1 MPQLL
6 CNLPLLSEYSP
17 SLTWTTRFTLLLL
30 LVVVPC
36 NGWSGTHVGPYQV
49 WRPQVEKSYGEL
61 LPKMDRVVSYDGRW
75 QPTKSYGGWR
85 DRMGRSEDSYED
97 SDEDSFWDEDY
108 SSEDYSAES
117 KGSEES
123 NSEDSSREKESSN
136 TSDEDSSIEIEEDY
150 SSYESEEDF
159 WGDYSEESEDDS
171 LEDYSEETV
180 VSSSEYDGSEEDF
193 WDSTSDEEESS
204 ENDKEELQ
212 DAIDETYSLRDYYNT
227 YYPPSNAD
235 LVTRIGIKEIAK
247 TEMRA
252 NLDRTGGVD
261 NLVRTYSSS

>member
-61 LPKMDRVVSYDGRW
+61 LPKIESYDGRW

-85 DRMGRSEDSYED
+85 GRMGRSEDSYED

-159 WGDYSEESEDDS
+159 WGDYSEESED
-171 LEDYSEETV
+171 EDYSEESV

-193 WDSTSDEEESS
+193 WESTSDEEESS
-204 ENDKEELQ
+204 DKEELQ

-235 LVTRIGIKEIAK
+235 LVTRIGIK
-247 TEMRA
+247 
-252 NLDRTGGVD
+252 D
-261 NLVRTYSSS
+261 NH